1 MVKSNA
7 LKKINSIAMLI
18 QPKLMKNHQIS
29 IPCSSRVAK
38 N

>member
-7 LKKINSIAMLI
+7 LKDAMLI

-29 IPCSSRVAK
+29 ISCSSRVAK
-38 N
+38 K